1 MDLPRYH
8 ALHDAYQA
16 TLSNESVVRAIVEPV
31 PVEPIEEGD
40 GVAEARAAVQQVVDA
55 RNQGVVDRIYYVS
68 TLESGQVVRNR
79 L

>member
-8 ALHDAYQA
+8 DLHDAYQV

-40 GVAEARAAVQQVVDA
+40 GVAEARAAVQEVVDA

>member
-8 ALHDAYQA
+8 ALHDACQV

-40 GVAEARAAVQQVVDA
+40 GVAEARAAVQEVVDA